1 MKKWMDGQKGRG
13 HRWINVLAAA
23 QWGETERRELQEVM
37 EAHMTFSLKTGL
49 RAKGEIWVRHTEWE
63 GALIDLR
70 ESNHESPKLVVAG
83 WRARGSNKTLG
94 ERWEEEEEN
103 LEETILTKGPRDFS
117 RVRWVSLKNIEKLDM
132 KV

>member
-1 MKKWMDGQKGRG
+1 MVEIGEEVDGWPKVGRG

-37 EAHMTFSLKTGL
+37 DAYITFSLKTGS
-49 RAKGEIWVRHTEWE
+49 RAKGEIWVRNKEWE

-70 ESNHESPKLVVAG
+70 EHNHETSKLVVAG

-94 ERWEEEEEN
+94 E
-103 LEETILTKGPRDFS
+103 I
-117 RVRWVSLKNIEKLDM
+117 
-132 KV
+132 

>member
-1 MKKWMDGQKGRG
+1 MVDIGEEVEGWPKVGRG

-23 QWGETERRELQEVM
+23 QWGETEKIELQEVM
-37 EAHMTFSLKTGL
+37 DAYVTFSLKTGS

-70 ESNHESPKLVVAG
+70 ESNHETPKLVVAG
-83 WRARGSNKTLG
+83 LRATGSNKTLG

-103 LEETILTKGPRDFS
+103 LEETILTKGLRDVS
-117 RVRWVSLKNIEKLDM
+117 RVRWASQKGGK
-132 KV
+132 